1 MLRYGQDNRF
11 SASSTLLYCLGD
23 EANDILTTTG
33 GTDEGLRYCCDKA
46 TRFQQP
52 GESAE
57 QFIAELYVLA
67 EECEYGGLK
76 DQMIRDRIV
85 VGIRDAKL
93 SQRMQMDSTLDLAKA
108 KTTLRQAE
116 AVQEQQSVLKPP
128 AAVEFVKEVRGAR
141 GRRQRSVPQKPSQ
154 RCMRCGRAGKHQRTD
169 CPARNATCHYCHK
182 EGHFASQCLSKQAA
196 DVQIN
201 VVQDTKPKLLSQH
214 TEQSDE
220 DVYLTEV
227 YMVDSRERCWTA
239 DVLVGRTEVNF
250 KLDTGAEVTTISE
263 RVYETLADLM
273 PLEQTS
279 LTLFGPGRTPLHVIG
294 QFSSM
299 FTYNGRTSQHTVFV
313 IKGLRNNLLGF
324 CSVVQDCSLFRTMT
338 MLIACLY
345 KHVYHYKSSVFGH
358 TLSTLAIYYILA
370 TRMAT
375 LARLRSIGEFNSEAG
390 HSIKSYLERMEIYF
404 QANNIPEDKRAA
416 VFLSALG
423 ETTYDLLRS
432 LCSPTLPSAKTYDEL
447 ANLLKKHLEPE
458 PLIIAIPRSLAG
470 RHHQRSSRLRLTQ

>member
-1 MLRYGQDNRF
+1 MT
-11 SASSTLLYCLGD
+11 ASSILQPPEAFDFRNPTQWSRWKRRFEQYRVASGLSTSTQLRQVTTLLYCLGD

-33 GTDEGLRYCCDKA
+33 ITEEQMKGYDTVVTKLDEFFAVRKNVIFDRAKFN

-108 KTTLRQAE
+108 KTTVRQAE

-128 AAVEFVKEVRGAR
+128 AVVEFVKEVRGAR
-141 GRRQRSVPQKPSQ
+141 GLRQRSVPQKPSQ

-220 DVYLTEV
+220 DVYLTEEV
-227 YMVDSRERCWTA
+227 YMDSVVDSRERCWSA

-250 KLDTGAEVTTISE
+250 KLDTGAEVTAIIWAS
-263 RVYETLADLM
+263 
-273 PLEQTS
+273 
-279 LTLFGPGRTPLHVIG
+279 
-294 QFSSM
+294 
-299 FTYNGRTSQHTVFV
+299 
-313 IKGLRNNLLGF
+313 LRNASEG
-324 CSVVQDCSLFRTMT
+324 CS
-338 MLIACLY
+338 I
-345 KHVYHYKSSVFGH
+345 
-358 TLSTLAIYYILA
+358 
-370 TRMAT
+370 
-375 LARLRSIGEFNSEAG
+375 
-390 HSIKSYLERMEIYF
+390 
-404 QANNIPEDKRAA
+404 
-416 VFLSALG
+416 
-423 ETTYDLLRS
+423 
-432 LCSPTLPSAKTYDEL
+432 EL
-447 ANLLKKHLEPE
+447 AVMV
-458 PLIIAIPRSLAG
+458 
-470 RHHQRSSRLRLTQ
+470 